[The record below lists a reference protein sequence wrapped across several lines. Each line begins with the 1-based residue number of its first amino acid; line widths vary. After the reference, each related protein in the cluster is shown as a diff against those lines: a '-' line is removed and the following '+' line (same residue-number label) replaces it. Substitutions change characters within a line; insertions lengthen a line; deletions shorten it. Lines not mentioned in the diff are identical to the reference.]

1 MNFSSSLFRRYP
13 EVQIFMKQQLKA
25 SYRER
30 QRRETAW
37 DIAFLAPQFII
48 YFALTI
54 LPFIIAIPILMTDQ
68 IGFIDTD
75 IDFIGLQNFANI
87 FKSPMVDMFLPAV
100 KKTAI
105 FMLINY
111 STVFIFGMTLA
122 LLMYEIMTML
132 GINYIIIP
140 ILGWM
145 GLKLTP
151 LVIPD
156 QLWVLLTIGVNGYIV
171 SRGVEK
177 VITKIKK

>member
-1 MNFSSSLFRRYP
+1 MGLFKKLFGKTVDKTLTNAIDSIGNLAKDIRMAIKNDIPADKRAMLLHAYIKLA
-13 EVQIFMKQQLKA
+13 EKIVNVQADVIKTETTGNNL
-25 SYRER
+25 
-30 QRRETAW
+30 QRNWR
-37 DIAFLAPQFII
+37 P
-48 YFALTI
+48 
-54 LPFIIAIPILMTDQ
+54 
-68 IGFIDTD
+68 
-75 IDFIGLQNFANI
+75 
-87 FKSPMVDMFLPAV
+87 
-100 KKTAI
+100 
-105 FMLINY
+105 
-111 STVFIFGMTLA
+111 